1 MTLPHITKGEWKRLW
16 ISILILMLFSS
27 APYLAG
33 WIKQDADHIFSGAVI
48 DRTDYSVYLSA
59 IHDGAQGKLTY
70 RLKFTT
76 EPQTEGVYLRLFY
89 HFVGFAGR
97 LVNLAPQTAFHAAR
111 IFFGILALIAVYLLC
126 AASFLSAPQRQFAFM
141 LISLGS
147 GLGWL
152 KVFLLKP
159 GAQLPVDFWMPEPFT
174 LYSIFAFPHFS
185 TVTMCI
191 ALIIV
196 LFSGFTK
203 KNSILALGCMIVLGL
218 FAQQVNPISPFIIE
232 IAIAGICLCNWVNA
246 KRIIWSEF
254 FAVCLITVGFV
265 PQFIYQQF
273 VLRNYPLW
281 AGYSAQN
288 ITPSPSL
295 SEYFWGFGFFA
306 VLAVPAVFYAL
317 KTKRNNIVYA
327 SALWVIAVFIA
338 AYFPVAFQR
347 RFLHAVMLPF
357 GLLISYLVF
366 NVEAFPFKDRI
377 PAMLLPLKRNGSLA
391 LISLFSVS
399 TLILFLQLTLFA
411 IRQPD
416 STYDPRAVIL
426 AANWL
431 GRHAQPEDAVLC
443 VERTSQVIAERT
455 GLTVYLGHWV
465 ETYDYGHKTEMVK
478 SFYEGNLSKDW
489 LRTARVQWV
498 VAGPFEGTNRLSGLE
513 PVYTLEG
520 VTIYS
525 LEK

>member
-1 MTLPHITKGEWKRLW
+1 M
-16 ISILILMLFSS
+16 LISS

-33 WIKQDADHIFSGAVI
+33 WIKQDSDHVFSGAVI

-76 EPQTEGVYLRLFY
+76 ELQTEGVYLRLFY
-89 HFVGFAGR
+89 HFIGFAGG

-111 IFFGILALIAVYLLC
+111 IFFGIVALIAIYLLC
-126 AASFLSAPQRQFAFM
+126 AASFISSHQRQFAFM
-141 LISLGS
+141 LISLGA

-159 GAQLPVDFWMPEPFT
+159 GTQLPVDFWMPEPFT

-185 TVTMCI
+185 AVTICL
-191 ALIIV
+191 ALIVV

-203 KNSILALGCMIVLGL
+203 KNSIVALGCIIALGL

-232 IAIAGICLCNWVNA
+232 IAIAGICLCNWINA
-246 KRIIWSEF
+246 HRIIWPEL

-273 VLRNYPLW
+273 VLKNYPLW
-281 AGYSAQN
+281 AGFSAQN

-306 VLAVPAVFYAL
+306 VLALPAIFYAI
-317 KTKRNNIVYA
+317 KTRQNSIVYA
-327 SALWVIAVFIA
+327 SALWVMAVFIA

-347 RFLHAVMLPF
+347 RFLHGVALPF

-366 NVEAFPFKDRI
+366 NVEAFPLKDYI
-377 PAMLLPLKRNGSLA
+377 PAISMKFKRIGSLA
-391 LISLFSVS
+391 VISLFSVS
-399 TLILFLQLTLFA
+399 TITLFLQLTLFT

-416 STYDPRAVIL
+416 SIYDSRAVIQ
-426 AANWL
+426 AVDWL
-431 GRHAQPEDAVLC
+431 GSHAKPTDAILC
-443 VERTSQVIAERT
+443 FERTSQVIAERT

-465 ETYDYGHKTEMVK
+465 ETHDYRRKTEMVT
-478 SFYEGNLSKDW
+478 SFYKGNLSKDW

-498 VAGPFEGTNRLSGLE
+498 VAGPFEGINHLLGLK
-513 PVYTLEG
+513 PVYTLDG

-525 LEK
+525 LKE